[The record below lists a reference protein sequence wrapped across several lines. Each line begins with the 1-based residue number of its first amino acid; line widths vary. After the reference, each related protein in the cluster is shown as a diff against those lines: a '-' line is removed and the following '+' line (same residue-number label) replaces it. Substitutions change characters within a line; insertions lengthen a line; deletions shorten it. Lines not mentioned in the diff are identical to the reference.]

1 MERIIERIDK
11 AKWSGTHWLLFGST
25 SVGFFLWGLITSIAP
40 LAYEN
45 IQNIFFLVAPIV
57 ATLVGDLI
65 LSYIS
70 DRIAGRKKM
79 FIITMSLYGIGS
91 LLVAISALL
100 SGGKFTLPFL
110 ILLSAGIV
118 LGIFGVEGEVPVM
131 LSYLAENS
139 PAKHRDKILILSP
152 NFDNIGALV
161 AAIIFFSVYYLTNSL
176 EIELI
181 SVAIASLISL
191 GVAIA
196 LRIKLPESIR
206 WLVTKGKINE
216 AERESMNLQEDS
228 NATIN
233 YNVSSVSFWKRYL
246 FLVIIGV
253 SQYLTYGLMA
263 FYVADFFFKGAAY
276 YLIMIMANLGA
287 SVGGFIAAY
296 IVDKMLSKGFSLLS
310 YVGGFITMLI
320 IYLVA
325 PYLGTYLMIFY
336 TLLFLNMIFSE
347 FGWAVRTIYEPTLM
361 PNSLRAF
368 LIGSIRA
375 FPITLNAI
383 SVYITSTWS
392 FNAFLAYNLAL
403 WGIGAAA
410 AIWWYIDGININ
422 RAPLEITGGVK
433 VRSGQ
438 NVK

>member
-57 ATLVGDLI
+57 ATLVGDLL

-91 LLVAISALL
+91 FLVALSALL
-100 SGGKFTLPFL
+100 SGGHFTLPFL

-152 NFDNIGALV
+152 NFDNIGALA

-181 SVAIASLISL
+181 SVAITSLISL

-216 AERESMNLQEDS
+216 AEKESKNLQEDN

-263 FYVADFFFKGAAY
+263 FYVADFFFKGVAY

-287 SVGGFIAAY
+287 SAGGFIAAY

-320 IYLVA
+320 IYLLA

-410 AIWWYIDGININ
+410 AIWWYIEGININ

-433 VRSGQ
+433 VRSG
-438 NVK
+438 